1 MFYNPIRKM
10 VYKFI
15 SYLKFL
21 MKSTNQHG
29 VHSPFVYNFVT
40 KGLYTK
46 SRKSTLI
53 KNYSELKKLSNREI
67 KVLSKIITYFNVD
80 EIFFQNQLSNL
91 QLDQEKKIKLVFVKD
106 SKQLQSLNLSKHF
119 FIVVQNIYKN
129 KEATTNWLNYL
140 QKTESIVTID
150 TFTYGIIF
158 YRTQQA
164 KEHFIIRV

>member
-1 MFYNPIRKM
+1 M

>member
-1 MFYNPIRKM
+1 M

-53 KNYSELKKLSNREI
+53 KKYSELKTLSSKEI
-67 KVLSKIITYFNVD
+67 KVLSKTITYFNVD

-106 SKQLQSLNLSKHF
+106 SKQLQSLNLSTYF

>member
-1 MFYNPIRKM
+1 
-10 VYKFI
+10 
-15 SYLKFL
+15 

>member
-1 MFYNPIRKM
+1 
-10 VYKFI
+10 
-15 SYLKFL
+15 

-40 KGLYTK
+40 KSLYTK